1 MIMIKKL
8 QPIMTCK
15 HLLLVKKPE
24 LYLATSIILE
34 TACTFGLSNVN
45 QNKLLY
51 IPIYLGYGISFYLF
65 PKSLERFSL
74 NVAYTLWSGVGIIF
88 TLLLDI
94 MMKKDILTIAEVNLV
109 LINKLNFSIV
119 RKRPELLSEAFIK
132 LNG

>member
-1 MIMIKKL
+1 MGMLIQNIK
-8 QPIMTCK
+8 PIISLK
-15 HLLLVKKPE
+15 KILLVKKPE
-24 LYLATSIILE
+24 LYLATSILLE

-51 IPIYLGYGISFYLF
+51 IPIYLGYGASFYLF

-94 MMKKDILTIAEVNLV
+94 MIKKEILTIKKV
-109 LINKLNFSIV
+109 LGICTVISGMTMI
-119 RKRPELLSEAFIK
+119 
-132 LNG
+132 

>member
-94 MMKKDILTIAEVNLV
+94 MMKKDILTIKKV
-109 LINKLNFSIV
+109 LGICSVI
-119 RKRPELLSEAFIK
+119 SGMAMIK
-132 LNG
+132 